1 MCRCIHDC
9 FAYWSTSRRNS
20 WIKKRD
26 WNGKIGE
33 LSIKRTGAYEDGRT
47 KTKNSI
53 RILTPPAAAA
63 TILHRRCE
71 GINADDLIFS
81 GTKKNVLLSPSNLN
95 KKLKRWLKEAGINKD
110 LHPHS
115 LRGSSGTY
123 LLDHDVP
130 IEVVSRM
137 FGHQNVSTT
146 QNFYSAYTETR
157 RKKDAT
163 EICGVFDGLT
173 EKMGQI

>member
-1 MCRCIHDC
+1 MLAEFTAR
-9 FAYWSTSRRNS
+9 
-20 WIKKRD
+20 K
-26 WNGKIGE
+26 
-33 LSIKRTGAYEDGRT
+33 
-47 KTKNSI
+47 
-53 RILTPPAAAA
+53 
-63 TILHRRCE
+63 
-71 GINADDLIFS
+71 
-81 GTKKNVLLSPSNLN
+81 PSSMLR
-95 KKLKRWLKEAGINKD
+95 K

-146 QNFYSAYTETR
+146 QNFYSTYTETR

-163 EICGVFDGLT
+163 EICNVFDSLVDNIKREET
-173 EKMGQI
+173 AK

>member
-1 MCRCIHDC
+1 M
-9 FAYWSTSRRNS
+9 
-20 WIKKRD
+20 
-26 WNGKIGE
+26 
-33 LSIKRTGAYEDGRT
+33 
-47 KTKNSI
+47 
-53 RILTPPAAAA
+53 TPPEIAAG
-63 TILHRRCE
+63 ILNRRCY
-71 GINADDLIFS
+71 GIAADDLIFP
-81 GTKKNVLLSPSNLN
+81 GTKKNLLSPSNLN
-95 KKLKRWLKEAGINKD
+95 KKLKRWLAEAGITKN

-146 QNFYSAYTETR
+146 QNFYSTYTETR

-163 EICGVFDGLT
+163 EICNVFDSLADNMKQS
-173 EKMGQI
+173 EAAK

>member
-1 MCRCIHDC
+1 M
-9 FAYWSTSRRNS
+9 
-20 WIKKRD
+20 
-26 WNGKIGE
+26 
-33 LSIKRTGAYEDGRT
+33 
-47 KTKNSI
+47 
-53 RILTPPAAAA
+53 
-63 TILHRRCE
+63 
-71 GINADDLIFS
+71 
-81 GTKKNVLLSPSNLN
+81 
-95 KKLKRWLKEAGINKD
+95 
-110 LHPHS
+110 
-115 LRGSSGTY
+115 
-123 LLDHDVP
+123 DHEVP